1 MRPKGLKM
9 IWPDKMFSIKNTVVL
24 FFLLI
29 ALGAFYGCGEK
40 TEKKGVAKS
49 ETPRKIV
56 VASDTN
62 LVPMAFM
69 GDENKMIGFE
79 PDLIN
84 AVADLAG
91 FDIEIV
97 SVAFPGL
104 FGGLITDKFDLVI
117 SSITILEKRK
127 ERMAFS
133 IPYLKT
139 GLALVVRKD
148 QEGVGSVEDL
158 RDKNLVVGAQN
169 GTTAYFYL
177 EKYPSLKK
185 KGYEAHGHA
194 VTDLI
199 NGKLDAVLGES
210 TGTLYYKN
218 QKKDYF
224 QKIKMVGEI
233 LTEEYFGIVFRK
245 EDRELREKVNRALET
260 LLANGTVQKLHAKWD
275 LGSSSEVPL
284 PAG

>member
-1 MRPKGLKM
+1 M
-9 IWPDKMFSIKNTVVL
+9 IWPVKMFSAGKSVVL

-29 ALGAFYGCGEK
+29 VLGVLYGCGEK
-40 TEKKGVAKS
+40 PEKKALEKS
-49 ETPRKIV
+49 ESPKKII

-69 GDENKMIGFE
+69 GDENRMIGFE

-91 FDIEIV
+91 FDIEII

-104 FGGLITDKFDLVI
+104 FGGLITGKFDLVI
-117 SSITILEKRK
+117 SSITILEERK

-133 IPYLKT
+133 IPYLKS

-158 RDKNLVVGAQN
+158 RDKNLVAGAQN

-185 KGYEAHGHA
+185 KGYDAHGHA

-199 NGKLDAVLGES
+199 NGKIDAVLGES

-224 QKIKMVGEI
+224 QKIKMVGDI
-233 LTEEYFGIVFRK
+233 LTEEYFGMVFRK
-245 EDRELREKVNRALET
+245 GDRELKEKVNRALKK
-260 LLANGTVQKLHAKWD
+260 LLADGTVQKLHTKWD
-275 LGSSSEVPL
+275 LGSSSVVPTG
-284 PAG
+284 PGAVR

>member
-1 MRPKGLKM
+1 MF
-9 IWPDKMFSIKNTVVL
+9 WPNKSSTGRNFVVL
-24 FFLLI
+24 FFLLSIVI
-29 ALGAFYGCGEK
+29 ATHGCGEK
-40 TEKKGVAKS
+40 TPEKTEARKTIIVA
-49 ETPRKIV
+49 
-56 VASDTN
+56 ADTN
-62 LVPMAFM
+62 LVPMAYM
-69 GDENKMIGFE
+69 GDENQMIGFE

-104 FGGLITDKFDLVI
+104 FGGLITGKFDLVI
-117 SSITILEKRK
+117 SSITILEERK

-139 GLALVVRKD
+139 GLALVVRKEQD
-148 QEGVGSVEDL
+148 GVHSVEDL
-158 RDKNLVVGAQN
+158 RDKNLLAGAQN

-177 EKYPSLKK
+177 EKYPTLRK

-224 QKIKMVGEI
+224 KSIKMVGEI
-233 LTEEYFGIVFRK
+233 LTEEYFGMVFRK
-245 EDRELREKVNRALET
+245 EDRELREKVNRALEK
-260 LLANGTVQKLHAKWD
+260 LLADGTVKKLHTKWD
-275 LGSSSEVPL
+275 LGNSSEVP
-284 PAG
+284 ARSSG

>member
-1 MRPKGLKM
+1 M
-9 IWPDKMFSIKNTVVL
+9 IWPVKMFSAGKSVVL

-29 ALGAFYGCGEK
+29 VLGVLYGCGEK
-40 TEKKGVAKS
+40 AEKKALEKS
-49 ETPRKIV
+49 ETPRKII

-69 GDENKMIGFE
+69 GDENRMIGFE

-91 FDIEIV
+91 FDIEII

-104 FGGLITDKFDLVI
+104 FGGLITGKFDLVI
-117 SSITILEKRK
+117 SSITILEERK

-133 IPYLKT
+133 IPYLKS

-158 RDKNLVVGAQN
+158 RDKKLVAGAQN

-185 KGYEAHGHA
+185 KGYDAHGHA

-199 NGKLDAVLGES
+199 NGKIDAVLGES

-224 QKIKMVGEI
+224 QKIKMVGDI
-233 LTEEYFGIVFRK
+233 LTEEYFGMVFRK
-245 EDRELREKVNRALET
+245 GDRELKEKVNRALKI
-260 LLANGTVQKLHAKWD
+260 LLADGTVQKLHTKWD
-275 LGSSSEVPL
+275 LGSSSVVPTG
-284 PAG
+284 PGAVR

>member
-1 MRPKGLKM
+1 M
-9 IWPDKMFSIKNTVVL
+9 IWPVKIYSAGKAVVL

-29 ALGAFYGCGEK
+29 VLGITQGCGEK
-40 TEKKGVAKS
+40 TEKKALEKS
-49 ETPRKIV
+49 EASKKII

-84 AVADLAG
+84 AVAEIAG

-104 FGGLITDKFDLVI
+104 FGGLITGKFDLVI
-117 SSITILEKRK
+117 SSITILEERK

-133 IPYLKT
+133 IPYLQS

-158 RDKNLVVGAQN
+158 RDKNLVAGAQN

-185 KGYEAHGHA
+185 KGYDAHGYA

-199 NGKLDAVLGES
+199 NGKIDAVLGES

-224 QKIKMVGEI
+224 QKIKMVGDI
-233 LTEEYFGIVFRK
+233 LTEEYFGMVFRK
-245 EDRELREKVNRALET
+245 GDRELKEKVNRALKK
-260 LLANGTVQKLHAKWD
+260 LLADGTVQKLHTKWD
-275 LGSSSEVPL
+275 LGNSSVVPH
-284 PAG
+284 P

>member
-1 MRPKGLKM
+1 MICSAKM
-9 IWPDKMFSIKNTVVL
+9 LPAIKSIVFFFTMVL
-24 FFLLI
+24 LLV
-29 ALGAFYGCGEK
+29 LGGCGEK
-40 TEKKGVAKS
+40 QTEDS
-49 ETPRKIV
+49 HQRPKIV
-56 VASDTN
+56 VATDTN
-62 LVPMAFM
+62 LVPMAFVN
-69 GDENKMIGFE
+69 DQNQLTGFE
-79 PDLIN
+79 PDLIK

-104 FGGLITDKFDLVI
+104 FGGLITGKFDLVV
-117 SSITILEKRK
+117 SSITILEERK

-133 IPYLKT
+133 IPYLKS

-148 QEGVGSVEDL
+148 LAGVRSVEDL
-158 RDKNLVVGAQN
+158 RDKNLIAGAQN

-185 KGYEAHGHA
+185 KGYDAHGHA

-199 NGKLDAVLGES
+199 NGEIDAVLGES

-224 QKIKMVGEI
+224 QKIKMVGDI
-233 LTEEYFGIVFRK
+233 LTEEYYGMVLRK
-245 EDRELREKVNRALET
+245 DDTELLGKVNTALKK
-260 LLANGTVQKLHAKWD
+260 LLADGTVQKLHSKWD
-275 LGSSSEVPL
+275 LGNSSVVPAAQ
-284 PAG
+284 PAE

>member
-1 MRPKGLKM
+1 
-9 IWPDKMFSIKNTVVL
+9 MFSAGKAVVF

-29 ALGAFYGCGEK
+29 FLGVTQGCGEK
-40 TEKKGVAKS
+40 TPEKPEA
-49 ETPRKIV
+49 RKKFII
-56 VASDTN
+56 ASDTN

-84 AVADLAG
+84 AVAEIAG
-91 FDIEIV
+91 FDIEII

-104 FGGLITDKFDLVI
+104 FGGLITGKFDLVI
-117 SSITILEKRK
+117 SSITILEERK

-133 IPYLKT
+133 IPYLKS

-148 QEGVGSVEDL
+148 QEGVSSVEDL
-158 RDKNLVVGAQN
+158 RDRNLIAGAQN

-185 KGYEAHGHA
+185 KGYDAHGHA

-199 NGKLDAVLGES
+199 NGKIDAVLGES

-224 QKIKMVGEI
+224 HKIKMVGDI
-233 LTEEYFGIVFRK
+233 LTEEYFGMVFRK
-245 EDRELREKVNRALET
+245 EDRELKEKVNLALKK
-260 LLANGTVQKLHAKWD
+260 LLADGTVQKLHAKWD
-275 LGSSSEVPL
+275 LGNSSVVPISL
-284 PAG
+284 EAESTFGTTDEHR